1 MKGSETKLVSY
12 MAGSDKRFIIP
23 VYQRNYDWKTENCK
37 QLYDDLVKI
46 IRRERKSHFFGSIV
60 PVHND
65 GAFNEYLVIDGQQRL
80 TTISLLLL
88 AMYNLMKNGVLVSES
103 RKSCRKNL

>member
-12 MAGSDKRFIIP
+12 MQGSDKRFVIP

-37 QLYDDLVKI
+37 QLYDDLIKV
-46 IRRERKSHFFGSIV
+46 IRRGRKSHFFGSIV
-60 PVHND
+60 SVHND
-65 GAFNEYLVIDGQQRL
+65 GEFNEYLVIDGQQRL

-88 AMYNLMKNGVLVSES
+88 AMYNLTPFRS
-103 RKSCRKNL
+103 RSICLSIHFR